1 MLFASH
7 GSFRGLLCHG
17 NCTPKNLL
25 GRQPKEGDERRER
38 SAIQCIIHPQK
49 TSETWGLRKAHKM
62 IRFGCLPHGP
72 SPMLTPKGNPEIAE
86 RKAEKEQ
93 KQAVSASR
101 SNHVPFSSW
110 DSKDKPMYSTVDM
123 KLMLSSRLDVK

>member
-1 MLFASH
+1 MH
-7 GSFRGLLCHG
+7 
-17 NCTPKNLL
+17 
-25 GRQPKEGDERRER
+25 
-38 SAIQCIIHPQK
+38 HPSTK

-62 IRFGCLPHGP
+62 IRFGCLPHSP

-93 KQAVSASR
+93 KQTVSTSR

-110 DSKDKPMYSTVDM
+110 DPRDKPRYSTVVM
-123 KLMLSSRLDVK
+123 KLMLVSRLDVK